1 MSRIG
6 SYFTEIDLYSWEQLP
21 KLEDMAKEDQ
31 KTGIGASFW
40 TAVSEALDPAVYK
53 PHRIERVETARLK
66 TEDIP
71 YYVIKQPE
79 AKTYI
84 RLSEA
89 DYALWWQMNGTK
101 TVKDLLFY
109 NLKRYRT
116 LPIGHLN
123 SLVASMREGA
133 FLQDPPTNIYRQLD
147 DEIQARNPA
156 SRGERI
162 LKGFLH
168 TEITIEGLD
177 PIFSSVYKWS
187 KWLFTRPIQYILLAI
202 IIIGAGL
209 YAQLFVSQT
218 YRLIN
223 SGFSVIT
230 FILANVIVIFIH
242 ELAHGLTVKH
252 VGRELNR
259 GGFII
264 YWGMPACFVDT
275 RDTWLS
281 TNEERMKVTWAGP
294 HSGLIVGGL
303 VGIFLTGVTFLSAG
317 FGGETA
323 VLRLNTPLLT
333 SFIFQIGFVAYFSVF
348 VNINPLLELDGYF
361 ILMDWM
367 DIPGLRQRA
376 FHFWHENV
384 FAAWQNL
391 QHPRQFWA
399 ELSRNQRIFMAYGAM
414 AFIYSIYALG
424 FALYFWRSR
433 LTPLIS
439 ILWHEYG
446 WGGRILLLIIITAVV
461 VPTVYYLLHYSWS
474 RIHAGLEWL
483 ARRDLLI
490 RVDVLALLIG
500 LPLLVGIPAIMIAL
514 WVFALPYSD
523 LLTNTIIWFVFLTT
537 IITMINSARQ
547 LPGSRFQWSIW
558 SLTIAFSCITIAWI
572 SHHQFPLIEGAALIA
587 AAGSVLAASII
598 SWLTIQPEHLEM
610 RERLLMASFFF
621 LGMVVLVGTLYF
633 GNGNWLVTILIL
645 MGIIPG
651 LIFLTPLFFNFWQS
665 RFALPW
671 LLLVI
676 AIFLI
681 PWLQFFPLLYVPMS
695 ILWLYA
701 AALNMLLGVLTQ
713 FSRIDALSKAE
724 ISFSERERLVDA
736 FNHFMQ
742 AFFLSYEAVFGK
754 RRLHMIYHE
763 ILTSGA
769 IDTDGDILTLAR
781 QCQRGLLL
789 AVNRLDDLA
798 GEPFTR
804 QAGQAAY
811 DSLPWLEAETLGR
824 HVLAEVE
831 WGVQLAQGFI
841 RERDHRREL
850 IRRADIFA
858 GFDQDGIDEVL
869 AIAREW
875 NGRSQST
882 IARDGHEAHAFYLVE
897 SGKIGVFHK
906 GQQMAA
912 IEAGGY
918 IGAMALLDQGSYM
931 ATYKT
936 LTPVT
941 ALVIDRSRFDPL
953 LRADTTLASQV
964 SSGAKSR
971 QLLKQMPLFN
981 SLSPQQLAVIDAK
994 LTSKKIK
1001 AGTIVVKAGEPRSHL
1016 FIVANG
1022 RFTVLNPSNQIIGTL
1037 SAGEHFGEYALF
1049 ADVPYTATLRAET
1062 DSTLLLLDEPT
1073 FDNLVAEYERMSH
1086 YVEQIGSGR
1095 LLANRQRGGVTAV
1108 IS

>member
-1 MSRIG
+1 MV
-6 SYFTEIDLYSWEQLP
+6 E
-21 KLEDMAKEDQ
+21 EDQ
-31 KTGIGASFW
+31 EAGLGESFW
-40 TAVSEALDPAVYK
+40 TAVSETLDPAAYK
-53 PHRIERVETARLK
+53 PHRIEQVEAARLK
-66 TEDIP
+66 AEDVP

-79 AKTYI
+79 VKTYI

-89 DYALWWQMNGTK
+89 DYALWWQMNGSK

-109 NLKRYRT
+109 NLKRYHS

-133 FLQDPPTNIYRQLD
+133 FLQDSPTNMYQQID

-156 SRGERI
+156 SRGERL
-162 LKGFLH
+162 LKGFLQ
-168 TEITIEGLD
+168 TEITAEGLD
-177 PIFSSVYKWS
+177 PIFSSLYKWS
-187 KWLFTRPIQYILLAI
+187 RWLFSWPIQYLLLVI
-202 IIIGAGL
+202 IFMGAGL
-209 YAQLFVSQT
+209 YSQLFVSQT
-218 YRLIN
+218 YRLIS
-223 SGFSVIT
+223 SGFSFIT
-230 FILANVIVIFIH
+230 FILANIVVIFIH
-242 ELAHGLTVKH
+242 EIAHGLTVKH

-259 GGFII
+259 GGFLI
-264 YWGMPACFVDT
+264 YWGMPAFFVDT

-303 VGIFLTGVTFLSAG
+303 VGIFLTALAFLTAG

-323 VLRLNTPLLT
+323 VVLLNSPLLT

-376 FHFWHENV
+376 FRFWRENI
-384 FAAWQNL
+384 FGAWQNL
-391 QHPRQFWA
+391 QHPREFWA
-399 ELSRNQRIFMAYGAM
+399 ELSRNQRIFMAYGAL
-414 AFIYSIYALG
+414 AFIYSIYAFG

-433 LTPLIS
+433 LTPLIGL
-439 ILWHEYG
+439 LWNDYG
-446 WGGRILLLIIITAVV
+446 WWGRILLLIIITAVV
-461 VPTVYYLLHYSWS
+461 VPTVYYLLHYGWS
-474 RIHAGLEWL
+474 RILAGLEWL
-483 ARRDLLI
+483 ARRDLLV
-490 RVDVLALLIG
+490 RVDVLALLVG
-500 LPLLVGIPAIMIAL
+500 LPLLVGIPSMMIAL
-514 WVFALPYSD
+514 WVLELPFSD
-523 LLTNTIIWFVFLTT
+523 IFTNTLIWFVFLTT
-537 IITMINSARQ
+537 IVTMISIARQ
-547 LPGSRFQWSIW
+547 LPGSRFQWCVW
-558 SLTIAFSCITIAWI
+558 SLTIAFSCLTIAWI
-572 SHHQFPLIEGAALIA
+572 SHTWFPIIEGTALIA
-587 AAGSVLAASII
+587 ASGSVLAAGII
-598 SWLTIQPEHLEM
+598 SWLTIQPDAIEM
-610 RERLLMASFFF
+610 RERLLMALFFF
-621 LGMVVLVGTLYF
+621 LGMILLVGTLYF
-633 GNGNWLVTILIL
+633 GNGNWLITMLIL

-651 LIFLTPLFFNFWQS
+651 LIFLTPLLFNFWHS

-676 AIFLI
+676 AILLI
-681 PWLQFFPLLYVPMS
+681 PWLQFFPLLYVPVS

-701 AALNMLLGVLTQ
+701 AALYMLLGVLAQ
-713 FSRIDALSKAE
+713 FSRIEALSKE
-724 ISFSERERLVDA
+724 ETSFSERERLVDA

-742 AFFLSYEAVFGK
+742 AFFLSYEAVFGR
-754 RRLHMIYHE
+754 RRLQMIYHE
-763 ILTSGA
+763 ILTLGP
-769 IDTDGDILTLAR
+769 IDSEDDILTLAR
-781 QCQRGLLL
+781 QCRRGLLL
-789 AVNRLDDLA
+789 AVDRLDDLA

-841 RERDHRREL
+841 KERDQRREL
-850 IRRADIFA
+850 IRQADIFA

-875 NGRSQST
+875 NGRSRFT
-882 IARDGHEAHAFYLVE
+882 IARAGDEAHAFYLVA
-897 SGKIGVFHK
+897 SGEIGVFHE
-906 GQQMAA
+906 GQQMAT

-918 IGAMALLDQGSYM
+918 IGTMALLDQGSYM

-941 ALVIDRSRFDPL
+941 ALVIDRDRFDPL

-994 LTSKKIK
+994 LTSKKVKTGEI
-1001 AGTIVVKAGEPRSHL
+1001 IVKAGDPRSHL

-1022 RFTVLNPSNQIIGTL
+1022 RLAVLNESDQLIGTL

-1062 DSTLLLLDEPT
+1062 DCSLLLLDEAT

-1095 LLANRQRGGVTAV
+1095 LLVTRQRGGVTAV